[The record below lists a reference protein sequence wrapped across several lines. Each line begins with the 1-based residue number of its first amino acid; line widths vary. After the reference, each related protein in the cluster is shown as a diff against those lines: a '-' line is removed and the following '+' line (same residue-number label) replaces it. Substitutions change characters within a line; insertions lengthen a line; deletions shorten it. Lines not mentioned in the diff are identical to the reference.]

1 MFALPHPVCPARR
14 AAPRL
19 ALRHKSVSLDTW
31 DSEQDTRG
39 WGDTEDTRDTRDSRD
54 FQDTWDGWGTWDA
67 REAWDTRTC
76 DPGHHHRQYCT
87 VDV

>member
-1 MFALPHPVCPARR
+1 MCHPHPVCPARC

-31 DSEQDTRG
+31 DSEQDTSG
-39 WGDTEDTRDTRDSRD
+39 WGR
-54 FQDTWDGWGTWDA
+54 DTWDTWDTWDT
-67 REAWDTRTC
+67 REAWDTRTFRDTSNC

-87 VDV
+87 VSV